1 MTTETPPRETEP
13 VSGFWRLVPEPSLD
27 VVRRWGWA
35 SVVVNIGIVVDRW
48 TGPAD
53 RLGAGLPDLAV
64 VHRRRRTCRTAALG
78 IHGAIEFGN
87 RMLGFVVA
95 VVAICTWLVVMRYRP
110 MRKDLRRLA
119 TAAALGVPLQAV
131 IGGISVLTGLNPW
144 IVSAHFLVSPII
156 ITLTVAMMRRSRT
169 SPYPHTP
176 PVVRA
181 LATAS
186 VVAVWLAVALGT
198 LVTGAGP
205 HSGDPETGRN
215 GFDETSDQPA
225 ARGRRLRPARR
236 LDRAGDRDPRD
247 RDLPHTAQTRRLAA
261 GVGVLQGAVGFT
273 QYFTG
278 LPWGLVL
285 VHMFFAGRTDRPG
298 HRRLR
303 RTRYARHLTD
313 VLRVTQYLTL

>member
-1 MTTETPPRETEP
+1 MTTEAPTHPTEP

-27 VVRRWGWA
+27 VVRRWGWT
-35 SVVVNIGIVVDRW
+35 SVIVNIGIVV
-48 TGPAD
+48 TGGLV
-53 RLGAGLPDLAV
+53 RLTGSGLGCPTWPSCTDESYV
-64 VHRRRRTCRTAALG
+64 PHSALG
-78 IHGAIEFGN
+78 YHGAIEFGN

-95 VVAICTWLVVMRYRP
+95 AVAICTWLVVMRYRP
-110 MRKDLRRLA
+110 RRTDLRRLA

-186 VVAVWLAVALGT
+186 VVCVWLTVALGT
-198 LVTGAGP
+198 VVTGAGP

-215 GFDETSDQPA
+215 GFDPEIISQLHSDSVFALLGVSIALVIATRVTATS
-225 ARGRRLRPARR
+225 RTLRK
-236 LDRAGDRDPRD
+236 
-247 RDLPHTAQTRRLAA
+247 LAA
-261 GVGVLQGAVGFT
+261 WLLAMELLQGAVGFT

-285 VHMFFAGRTDRPG
+285 VHMFMAG
-298 HRRLR
+298 LLI
-303 RTRYARHLTD
+303 AL
-313 VLRVTQYLTL
+313 VTAVYGERGTPAT

>member
-1 MTTETPPRETEP
+1 MSTETPPQETEP

-35 SVVVNIGIVVDRW
+35 SVVANIGIVV
-48 TGPAD
+48 TGGLV
-53 RLGAGLPDLAV
+53 RLTGSGLGCPTWPSCTDQSYV
-64 VHRRRRTCRTAALG
+64 PHAALG

-95 VVAICTWLVVMRYRP
+95 VIAIGTWLAVMRYRP
-110 MRKDLRRLA
+110 IRHDLRRLA

-131 IGGISVLTGLNPW
+131 IGGVSVLTGLNPW

-156 ITLTVAMMRRSRT
+156 ITLTVSMMRRSRT

-186 VVAVWLAVALGT
+186 VVAVWLTVALGT

-205 HSGDPETGRN
+205 HSGDPDTGRN
-215 GFDETSDQPA
+215 GFNEELISQLHADVVFGLLGITIALVIATRVTATS
-225 ARGRRLRPARR
+225 RTLRK
-236 LDRAGDRDPRD
+236 
-247 RDLPHTAQTRRLAA
+247 LAA
-261 GVGVLQGAVGFT
+261 WLLAMELLQGAVGFT

-285 VHMFFAGRTDRPG
+285 VHMFFAG
-298 HRRLR
+298 LLI
-303 RTRYARHLTD
+303 AL
-313 VLRVTQYLTL
+313 VTAVYGERGTPAT